1 MSNAWDL
8 RGLLHLL
15 IRDMVTMPQT
25 QARSQQTIHPAYVPS
40 HTLAA
45 AAAAPVP
52 VPAPALAAA
61 AAAALALAL
70 ALALASASVICI

>member
-1 MSNAWDL
+1 MSTGWVL

-15 IRDMVTMPQT
+15 IRGMVTMPQT
-25 QARSQQTIHPAYVPS
+25 QAPSQQTIHPAYVPS

-45 AAAAPVP
+45 AAAAA
-52 VPAPALAAA
+52 APD
-61 AAAALALAL
+61 LALAL

>member
-1 MSNAWDL
+1 MSTAWDL
-8 RGLLHLL
+8 RGLLHLR

-45 AAAAPVP
+45 AAAA
-52 VPAPALAAA
+52 AAATAGTAAA
-61 AAAALALAL
+61 AAAAAPDLALAL
-70 ALALASASVICI
+70 VSASVICI

>member
-45 AAAAPVP
+45 AAAAA
-52 VPAPALAAA
+52 APGP
-61 AAAALALAL
+61 ALALAL

>member
-45 AAAAPVP
+45 AAPAVAVAAAA
-52 VPAPALAAA
+52 APALAAA
-61 AAAALALAL
+61 APA